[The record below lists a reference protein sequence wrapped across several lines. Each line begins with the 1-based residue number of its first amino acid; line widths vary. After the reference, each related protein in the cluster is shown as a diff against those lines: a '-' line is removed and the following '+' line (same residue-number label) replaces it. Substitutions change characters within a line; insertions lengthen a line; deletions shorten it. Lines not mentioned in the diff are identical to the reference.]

1 MIRNKSAFSLVELL
15 IASAIFVVVMVAVYS
30 AMHAGM
36 FGYKNIEENLDFYQA
51 ARQIIGR
58 IDLDLRDAFIFGD
71 SNNYTGF
78 SGDNSKISFFTLV
91 DTFSSDSLKQ
101 DIAFV
106 SYESEDN
113 KLLRLCRKNGEAFNE
128 NSEIPP
134 DQMMQSAE
142 IKFSYGFLPAGRQE
156 IIFKDNWAL
165 DSDKEKKALP
175 CAVKVSLT
183 LKGKTE
189 QIFTRTIY
197 LPLAG

>member
-15 IASAIFVVVMVAVYS
+15 IASAIFVVVITAVYS

-36 FGYKNIEENLDFYQA
+36 FGYKNIEEHLDFYQA

-58 IDLDLRDAFIFGD
+58 IDLDLRNTLIFGD

-106 SYESEDN
+106 SYESKDN
-113 KLLRLCRKNGEAFNE
+113 KLLRLYRKNSEAFNE

-134 DQMMQSAE
+134 AQMMQGAE
-142 IKFSYGFLPAGRQE
+142 IKFSYGFLPVGRQE
-156 IIFKDNWAL
+156 IIFKDSWAL
-165 DSDKEKKALP
+165 DSDEEKKALP

-183 LKGKTE
+183 LKGQTE
-189 QIFTRTIY
+189 QIFTRAIY